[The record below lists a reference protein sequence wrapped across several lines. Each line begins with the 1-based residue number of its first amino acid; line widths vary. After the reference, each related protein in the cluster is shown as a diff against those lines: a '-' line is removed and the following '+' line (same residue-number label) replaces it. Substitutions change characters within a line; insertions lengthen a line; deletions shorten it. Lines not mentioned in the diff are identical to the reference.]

1 MIPGTTSGMMLANV
15 PPLFGHYA
23 AHRAGVGRTRDL
35 PAAIFAAEAA
45 LTFAGHRLPSQS
57 Q

>member
-45 LTFAGHRLPSQS
+45 LTFAGHRLPRQS